1 MSLYE
6 ISLQVGVGEL
16 QVEDISAGDLS
27 VEVGVGNGVVHNFQ
41 ATEASLEC
49 GTGTLEVTGSAT
61 QELDMENDVG
71 NIIYHAAGNQKE
83 YNYEISCG
91 AGEIVIGEEVY
102 CGIKPEEKINNNA
115 QKLINIEC
123 NVGEITVDFTE
134 V

>member
-1 MSLYE
+1 M
-6 ISLQVGVGEL
+6 
-16 QVEDISAGDLS
+16 EDISAGDLS

-49 GTGTLEVTGSAT
+49 GTGTLEATGSAT

-91 AGEIVIGEEVY
+91 TGEIVIGEEVY
-102 CGIKPEEKINNNA
+102 YGIKPEEKINNNA

-123 NVGEITVDFTE
+123 NVGDITVDFTGA
-134 V
+134 